1 LTHRLRSWF
10 LRGVL
15 EALERQYGTSALALL
30 TGKVPRR
37 LLPHASLDRLRA
49 SAALDT
55 ILLDDGEEL
64 LLFIDTLLGDGSGRV
79 LEGIGQE
86 LAARALNQGGVAKFG
101 DLHGT
106 VARLQ
111 AFLDHPFVDTPTLF
125 ELKRTDLGFS
135 LTVGVL
141 GRPRATRVLRH
152 LAVGAVTA
160 AERSA
165 REGVGMKLTSDIVAD
180 RATLNVHYQ
189 RAESPLRSDS
199 DRAPTSVRRPTHSLR
214 PPSLSQEVERILAS
228 HKAPLVPRP
237 TPLPGSYRSSQLP
250 VERTSVPRNSV
261 ERTSDVVPV
270 ARRSAPPPPQT
281 ERTSEVQ
288 PVAPRSSPPDSAPGS
303 APAAAPEL
311 KRSKG

>member
-1 LTHRLRSWF
+1 M
-10 LRGVL
+10 L
-15 EALERQYGTSALALL
+15 EALERQYGTTALALL
-30 TGKVPRR
+30 TEKVPRR
-37 LLPHASLDRLRA
+37 LLPHASLDRLKA

-64 LLFIDTLLGDGSGRV
+64 LLFIDSLLGDGSGRA
-79 LEGIGQE
+79 LEAVGHE
-86 LAARALNQGGVAKFG
+86 LASRALHQGGVAKFG

-135 LTVGVL
+135 LTVGVV

-165 REGVGMKLTSDIVAD
+165 RGNGSGLKLSSDLVAD
-180 RATLNVHYQ
+180 RAILSAQYQ
-189 RAESPLRSDS
+189 KTDPPQRGESEPP
-199 DRAPTSVRRPTHSLR
+199 PTSVRRPATSLR
-214 PPSLSQEVERILAS
+214 PPSLSQEVERILSS
-228 HKAPLVPRP
+228 HKGQVPLTSRP
-237 TPLPGSYRSSQLP
+237 TPMPSSYRASQP
-250 VERTSVPRNSV
+250 SIERISQPSIERTSQSSIERASPSS
-261 ERTSDVVPV
+261 ERTSDVQRV
-270 ARRSAPPPPQT
+270 ARRSPPPDGAL
-281 ERTSEVQ
+281 ERS
-288 PVAPRSSPPDSAPGS
+288 SSPP
-303 APAAAPEL
+303 PEL

>member
-1 LTHRLRSWF
+1 MTHRLRSWF

-15 EALERQYGTSALALL
+15 EALERQYGTAALALL
-30 TGKVPRR
+30 AEKVPRR

-64 LLFIDTLLGDGSGRV
+64 LLFIDGLLGDGSGKV

-111 AFLDHPFVDTPTLF
+111 AFLDHPFVETPTLF

-152 LAVGAVTA
+152 LTVGAVTA
-160 AERSA
+160 AERVA
-165 REGVGMKLTSDIVAD
+165 REGGGGMKLTADVLAD
-180 RATLNVHYQ
+180 RATLTVHYH
-189 RAESPLRSDS
+189 RTETPMRSDS
-199 DRAPTSVRRPTHSLR
+199 EPPPTSARRPGHSLR

-228 HKAPLVPRP
+228 HKAQQTPFVPRT
-237 TPLPGSYRSSQLP
+237 TPLPGSYRHSQP
-250 VERTSVPRNSV
+250 ST
-261 ERTSDVVPV
+261 ERTSDVQRV
-270 ARRSAPPPPQT
+270 AP
-281 ERTSEVQ
+281 RTSPDSERI
-288 PVAPRSSPPDSAPGS
+288 PVAPS
-303 APAAAPEL
+303 EL

>member
-1 LTHRLRSWF
+1 M
-10 LRGVL
+10 RGVL
-15 EALERQYGTSALALL
+15 EALERQYGTTALALL
-30 TGKVPRR
+30 TEKVPRR

-64 LLFIDTLLGDGSGRV
+64 LLFIDSLLGEGTGRV

-111 AFLDHPFVDTPTLF
+111 AFLDHPFVETPTLF
-125 ELKRTDLGFS
+125 ELKRTDLGF
-135 LTVGVL
+135 LLMVGVV

-160 AERSA
+160 ADRSA
-165 REGVGMKLTSDIVAD
+165 REGGGIKLASEIVAD
-180 RATLNVHYQ
+180 RATLTVHYQ
-189 RAESPLRSDS
+189 RTEVTVRSDS
-199 DRAPTSVRRPTHSLR
+199 DPPPTSVRRPAHSIR

-228 HKAPLVPRP
+228 HKPPPAYVPRT
-237 TPLPGSYRSSQLP
+237 TPAPGSYRGSQPSIEHTSEVQRVAPRSSP
-250 VERTSVPRNSV
+250 PDRGVT
-261 ERTSDVVPV
+261 ERTSD
-270 ARRSAPPPPQT
+270 
-281 ERTSEVQ
+281 VQ
-288 PVAPRSSPPDSAPGS
+288 PVAPRSSPPDSAR
-303 APAAAPEL
+303 APAVPTEL

>member
-1 LTHRLRSWF
+1 MTHRLRSWF

-15 EALERQYGTSALALL
+15 ETLERQYGAAALALL
-30 TGKVPRR
+30 TEKVPRR

-64 LLFIDTLLGDGSGRV
+64 LLFIDTLLGDGGGRV
-79 LEGIGQE
+79 LEAVGAE
-86 LAARALNQGGVAKFG
+86 LASRALNQGGVAKFG

-111 AFLDHPFVDTPTLF
+111 AFLDHPFVETPTVF

-135 LTVGVL
+135 LTVGVQ
-141 GRPRATRVLRH
+141 GRPRATRVQRH

-165 REGVGMKLTSDIVAD
+165 REGVGMKLTSEIMAD
-180 RATLNVHYQ
+180 RATLSVLYQ
-189 RAESPLRSDS
+189 RTEVPLRTDS
-199 DRAPTSVRRPTHSLR
+199 EPPPTSVRRPAPHASFR

-228 HKAPLVPRP
+228 HKAPHIPRT
-237 TPLPGSYRSSQLP
+237 TPVPGSYRNSQP
-250 VERTSVPRNSV
+250 SI
-261 ERTSDVVPV
+261 
-270 ARRSAPPPPQT
+270 

-288 PVAPRSSPPDSAPGS
+288 PVAPRSSSPDSERT
-303 APAAAPEL
+303 PAVPVEL

>member
-1 LTHRLRSWF
+1 
-10 LRGVL
+10 VL

-30 TGKVPRR
+30 TEKVPRR

-64 LLFIDTLLGDGSGRV
+64 LLFIDALLGDGSGKV

-86 LAARALNQGGVAKFG
+86 LGARALNQGGVAKFG

-125 ELKRTDLGFS
+125 ELKRIDLGFA
-135 LTVGVL
+135 LTVGVI

-160 AERSA
+160 AERAA
-165 REGVGMKLTSDIVAD
+165 REGGGMKLVADVLAD
-180 RATLNVHYQ
+180 RATLTVHYQ
-189 RAESPLRSDS
+189 RTETPMRSDS
-199 DRAPTSVRRPTHSLR
+199 EPPPTSARRPTHSLR
-214 PPSLSQEVERILAS
+214 APSLSQEVERILAS
-228 HKAPLVPRP
+228 HKGPPPPFAPRT
-237 TPLPGSYRSSQLP
+237 TPVPGSYRHSQP
-250 VERTSVPRNSV
+250 SI
-261 ERTSDVVPV
+261 ERTSD
-270 ARRSAPPPPQT
+270 
-281 ERTSEVQ
+281 VQ
-288 PVAPRSSPPDSAPGS
+288 PVAPRTSPDSERIPV
-303 APAAAPEL
+303 APAEL

>member
-1 LTHRLRSWF
+1 
-10 LRGVL
+10 VL
-15 EALERQYGTSALALL
+15 EALERQYGAPSLALL
-30 TGKVPRR
+30 TERVPRR

-86 LAARALNQGGVAKFG
+86 LASRALNQGGVAKFG

-111 AFLDHPFVDTPTLF
+111 AFLDHPFVETPTLF
-125 ELKRTDLGFS
+125 ELKRTDLGFT
-135 LTVGVL
+135 LTVGVV

-165 REGVGMKLTSDIVAD
+165 RESETGLQLSSELMAD
-180 RATLNVHYQ
+180 RATLNARYQ
-189 RAESPLRSDS
+189 RSELPRRESEPP
-199 DRAPTSVRRPTHSLR
+199 PTSVRRPAPSIR
-214 PPSLSQEVERILAS
+214 PPSLSQEVERILSS
-228 HKAPLVPRP
+228 HKGQTPYIPRTTP
-237 TPLPGSYRSSQLP
+237 TPSSYRRSQP
-250 VERTSVPRNSV
+250 SIERTS
-261 ERTSDVVPV
+261 
-270 ARRSAPPPPQT
+270 

-288 PVAPRSSPPDSAPGS
+288 PVAPRTPQD
-303 APAAAPEL
+303 PAAEL
-311 KRSKG
+311 KLRKG

>member
-1 LTHRLRSWF
+1 M
-10 LRGVL
+10 RGVL
-15 EALERQYGTSALALL
+15 ETLERQYGTVALVLL
-30 TGKVPRR
+30 AEKVPRR

-79 LEGIGQE
+79 LEAIGLE
-86 LAARALNQGGVAKFG
+86 LASRALSQGGVAKFG

-111 AFLDHPFVDTPTLF
+111 AFLDHPFVETPTLF

-165 REGVGMKLTSDIVAD
+165 REGGGMNLTSEVVAD
-180 RATLNVHYQ
+180 RATLRVHYQ
-189 RAESPLRSDS
+189 RTEAPLRTDS
-199 DRAPTSVRRPTHSLR
+199 EPPPTSVRRSAPHVPSR

-228 HKAPLVPRP
+228 HKTPYIPRT
-237 TPLPGSYRSSQLP
+237 TPATGSYRGSQP
-250 VERTSVPRNSV
+250 SIERTSH
-261 ERTSDVVPV
+261 
-270 ARRSAPPPPQT
+270 

-288 PVAPRSSPPDSAPGS
+288 PVAPRRSSPDSERT
-303 APAAAPEL
+303 PAVPVEL
-311 KRSKG
+311 KRNKG